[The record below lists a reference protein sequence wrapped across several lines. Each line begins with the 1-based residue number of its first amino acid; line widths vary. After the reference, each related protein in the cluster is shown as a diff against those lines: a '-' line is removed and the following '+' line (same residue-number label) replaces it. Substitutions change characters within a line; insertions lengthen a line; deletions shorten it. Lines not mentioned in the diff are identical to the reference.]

1 MQLFHFPR
9 SLAGLA
15 RAGLAF
21 IMLAMALLGSARP
34 ASAAGFVS
42 ATAVGS
48 GIQFHGQNGVPITWS
63 VSVSV
68 SAIDFSGS
76 IPVFPAGATVKG
88 SSTPGTQTTFDPF
101 VGGLFPNTTF
111 NYIVRADGTYHTG
124 SVKTKQRS
132 MTITFNQFTISN
144 DSDSTGAGEL
154 KYHFRVAGV
163 YRSAL
168 DFRKDV
174 SSPTSFTVS
183 QTVPGLLNGL
193 PSVPLAVEVQ
203 DDDCTFSTCFRTAD
217 FTSGSDADNDW
228 ATAKFTISSLSD
240 QTNTVS
246 KTVTFSVNGAVGFTV
261 SALVQVA
268 YF

>member
-1 MQLFHFPR
+1 M
-9 SLAGLA
+9 
-15 RAGLAF
+15 
-21 IMLAMALLGSARP
+21 
-34 ASAAGFVS
+34 
-42 ATAVGS
+42 
-48 GIQFHGQNGVPITWS
+48 
-63 VSVSV
+63 
-68 SAIDFSGS
+68 
-76 IPVFPAGATVKG
+76 
-88 SSTPGTQTTFDPF
+88 
-101 VGGLFPNTTF
+101 
-111 NYIVRADGTYHTG
+111 
-124 SVKTKQRS
+124 
-132 MTITFNQFTISN
+132 
-144 DSDSTGAGEL
+144 
-154 KYHFRVAGV
+154 YHFRVAGV

-193 PSVPLAVEVQ
+193 PSVPLALEIQ
-203 DDDCTFSTCFRTAD
+203 DDDCTFSTCFRAAD